1 MVRDGEWR
9 RFPMVN
15 RRDFRISWVR
25 SRGLDGDLSAPALA
39 PVLDPAG
46 RVPDDVDA
54 RLAALALRAKS
65 GDIAARNALF
75 LALWPR
81 CAPVLNGVR
90 RNYVW
95 RAVEGRSWTFE
106 DLEQE
111 SFLIFCDLVE
121 RWSGAEP
128 RFAGYFF
135 SRYRWRVFDALRK
148 WTAAPRRETA
158 IDDAYPVATDETDA
172 IELRLVIA
180 ELFAGLSERDR
191 QLLEWRVIDGH
202 TDAEMASALG
212 VSLKTVRRRRQET
225 FARAQACLLAMGMRS
240 DGDEASDRTTN

>member
-1 MVRDGEWR
+1 
-9 RFPMVN
+9 MVN
-15 RRDFRISWVR
+15 RRDFRISWIR
-25 SRGLDGDLSAPALA
+25 SRGLDGDLGAPALA

-65 GDIAARNALF
+65 GDLAARNALF

-95 RAVEGRSWTFE
+95 RAVEGRSWTFD

-148 WTAAPRRETA
+148 WTATPRRETA
-158 IDDAYPVATDETDA
+158 IDAAYAAAIDETDA

-191 QLLEWRVIDGH
+191 QLLEWRVIDGL
-202 TDAEMASALG
+202 TDAEMAKALG
-212 VSLKTVRRRRQET
+212 VSLKTVRRRRQLA
-225 FARAQACLLAMGMRS
+225 FSNAQACLMAMGLRS
-240 DGDEASDRTTN
+240 DGSPPSDRTTN